1 MSGEDLCNIGP
12 VALLQDLAVMAALG
26 IRSVERN
33 GHHYHAGLSQF
44 PRTVQ
49 QQVLASHPDLYAVSA
64 GGWPALK
71 IMDGEINL
79 QSINQAPFGVGFGLE
94 MEQLTPVS

>member
-1 MSGEDLCNIGP
+1 VANRCLLGHLRQTEPQGRHLMSGEDLCNIGP

-44 PRTVQ
+44 PRAVQ
-49 QQVLASHPDLYAVSA
+49 QEVLACHP
-64 GGWPALK
+64 
-71 IMDGEINL
+71 
-79 QSINQAPFGVGFGLE
+79 
-94 MEQLTPVS
+94 